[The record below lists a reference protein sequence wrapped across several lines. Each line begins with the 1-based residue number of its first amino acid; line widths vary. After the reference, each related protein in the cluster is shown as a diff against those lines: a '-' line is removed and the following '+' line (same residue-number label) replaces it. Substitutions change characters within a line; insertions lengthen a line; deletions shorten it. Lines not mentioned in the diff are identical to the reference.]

1 MCDALKMAALTHVL
15 PLQRVQG
22 MVSLVTPEQ
31 LANCAS
37 FASAVDTPNNDGKW
51 TRAKRGTRCTC
62 VWEERVGEE
71 EGEEVREKKVRAG
84 EEDMTPQLTA

>member
-1 MCDALKMAALTHVL
+1 MCDPLKMAALTHVFL
-15 PLQRVQG
+15 LQRVKG

-37 FASAVDTPNNDGKW
+37 FASAVDMPNNDGKG
-51 TRAKRGTRCTC
+51 TRAKRGMRCTC
-62 VWEERVGEE
+62 VWGERVGEE
-71 EGEEVREKKVRAG
+71 G